1 MKRLTLLVLALV
13 VVAFAAKRMR
23 IHMTDD
29 TETTVAVAQIDS
41 ITFEDIGPA
50 VHADVMVCWAN
61 SDSIFVADSAG
72 ENGQV
77 IAVPF
82 PVDDTPDDLRRLAI
96 GPGNSE
102 YCFYIEW
109 RDAGEEDTL
118 YIVDDLSGTNLR
130 KIPQPYQE
138 TLRDIAYTPSGDIV
152 LAYYNGTSSSP
163 VYRLAADGTELVEV
177 FDLGSELSNVHD
189 IDFDSQGRMYAVEG
203 GTRLYRFASEE
214 GGSVEELITD
224 SLVSDPDNPEFT
236 EMNSIDIDRSTG
248 TIYMDANYETM
259 YSEHDDHYWIEIPDF
274 SGAGA
279 TFTGGFALNS
289 GGGEFLQTLGGET
302 FFVYDDDDGA
312 AYVYTDFTDPNSGT
326 LLVDRSNI
334 RDIAVNDE

>member
-1 MKRLTLLVLALV
+1 MKRLTLLILALV

-23 IHMTDD
+23 IHMADN
-29 TETTVAVAQIDS
+29 TETTVAVADIDS
-41 ITFEDIGPA
+41 ITFEDIGPE

-61 SDSIFVADSAG
+61 SDSVFVADSAG
-72 ENGQV
+72 ENGRV

-82 PVDDTPDDLRRLAI
+82 LVDDTPDDLRRLAI

-109 RDAGEEDTL
+109 RDAGEVDTL
-118 YIVDDLSGTNLR
+118 YIVDDLSGANLR

-152 LAYYNGTSSSP
+152 LAYYNGTGSSP
-163 VYRLAADGTELVEV
+163 VYRLAADGADLVEV
-177 FDLGSELSNVHD
+177 FDLGDELSNVYD
-189 IDFDSQGRMYAVEG
+189 IDFDSQGRMYVVEG

-224 SLVSDPDNPEFT
+224 SLVSDPDNPAFT
-236 EMNSIDIDRSTG
+236 EMNSIDIDRATA
-248 TIYMDANYETM
+248 TIYMDA
-259 YSEHDDHYWIEIPDF
+259 DDDSGDHCWIEIPDF
-274 SGAGA
+274 SGTGA
-279 TFTGGFALNS
+279 TFTSGFALHSS
-289 GGGEFLQTLGGET
+289 GGDYLQTLGGET

-326 LLVDRSNI
+326 LLVDRPNI